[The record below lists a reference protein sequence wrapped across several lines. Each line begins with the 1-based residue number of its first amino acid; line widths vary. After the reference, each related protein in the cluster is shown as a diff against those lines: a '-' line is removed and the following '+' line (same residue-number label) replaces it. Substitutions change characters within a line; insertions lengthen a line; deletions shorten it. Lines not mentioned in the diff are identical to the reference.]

1 VGHIVPEAAVGGPIA
16 IVKDGDMITID
27 AETNRLD
34 VNLSDDEIQER
45 LKAWKKPKAIVT
57 RGTLAKYAALVGDAS
72 HGALTDDF

>member
-1 VGHIVPEAAVGGPIA
+1 VGGPIA

-34 VNLSDDEIQER
+34 VNLSDEEIEER
-45 LKAWKKPKAIVT
+45 LKAWEKPKATVT

>member
-1 VGHIVPEAAVGGPIA
+1 
-16 IVKDGDMITID
+16 MITID

-34 VNLSDDEIQER
+34 VNLSDEEIKER
-45 LKAWKKPKAIVT
+45 LKSWKKPKATVT